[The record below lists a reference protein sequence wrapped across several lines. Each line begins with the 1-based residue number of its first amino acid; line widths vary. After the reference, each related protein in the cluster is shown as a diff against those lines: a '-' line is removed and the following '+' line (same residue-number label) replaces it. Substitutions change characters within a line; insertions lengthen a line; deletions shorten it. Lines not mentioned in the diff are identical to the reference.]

1 MAVRLARLEMPA
13 GGGGSFLVAFSATG
27 GRAQDIRPGEFVLE
41 KGSGMPVM
49 ASYDFTTMKRLGGE
63 GLR

>member
-1 MAVRLARLEMPA
+1 MPA
-13 GGGGSFLVAFSATG
+13 GGGGSFLGALSATG
-27 GRAQDIRPGEFVLE
+27 GRAQDIRPEEFVLE

>member
-1 MAVRLARLEMPA
+1 MLASGR
-13 GGGGSFLVAFSATG
+13 GSFLVAFSSTG
-27 GRAQDIRPGEFVLE
+27 GRAQEIRPEEFVLE